1 MALASVAVDLRFLC
15 FPSSGKFSAGNQC
28 AWVLGAE
35 VGIDGFSLY
44 WYAVGVQVF
53 KVVYL
58 WIFCVCMAFVSVV
71 RF

>member
-44 WYAVGVQVF
+44 WYAVGVQVCKWCTGGF
-53 KVVYL
+53 
-58 WIFCVCMAFVSVV
+58 FCVCMAIIAVV